1 MYGFHSFIIQYM
13 ISIPM
18 RINLKNYLHILKL
31 PFFYFKIKVLAV
43 VHGVMFFTE
52 LIFLF
57 LNIYLM
63 TFAIHKMHIFVL
75 GTFLCNNEKERKRY
89 KLSERTVSL
98 WLVYIYLRYLHTFHK
113 NTFKVHFLIFSV
125 NVI

>member
-1 MYGFHSFIIQYM
+1 MAIIVLLYNTWYLSRWEL
-13 ISIPM
+13 IK
-18 RINLKNYLHILKL
+18 KNYLHILKL

-52 LIFLF
+52 LILLF

-98 WLVYIYLRYLHTFHK
+98 W
-113 NTFKVHFLIFSV
+113 
-125 NVI
+125 